1 MAKRVDNSR
10 GVEPARNAD
19 LHRGGTSAVPH
30 RNGASAG
37 VVRKRPLNAAVSAAM
52 NGRVH
57 GRARTS
63 QVVASSDNRTRPIG
77 VFDSGIGGLTVLKEL
92 TARLPGEDFIYLGDT
107 ARLPYGTKSNEVIVR
122 YSRENTEFLL
132 AKGIKL
138 LVVACNTSSAVA
150 LDEIERHTMVPVIGV
165 IEPGAHAAV
174 KASRTGK
181 IGVIGTEATIASG
194 AYTRAI
200 QSLKARAE
208 IYTRACPLLVPLAEE
223 GWTDNAVAELTV
235 AHYLE
240 SLKQSGI
247 DTLLLGCTHYP
258 LLREMF
264 AKILGPRV
272 KIVDSATATA
282 SDVRDRLRTLKLARR
297 GGDGSQSFFVT
308 ETPDRFVRVGRKFLG
323 PQVESA
329 VRLER

>member
-1 MAKRVDNSR
+1 MPTRKKISAHPASVAASNGFLR
-10 GVEPARNAD
+10 GAR
-19 LHRGGTSAVPH
+19 
-30 RNGASAG
+30 
-37 VVRKRPLNAAVSAAM
+37 AAI
-52 NGRVH
+52 
-57 GRARTS
+57 
-63 QVVASSDNRTRPIG
+63 DRPIG

-122 YSRENTEFLL
+122 YSRENTEFML

-138 LVVACNTSSAVA
+138 LVVACYTSSAVA
-150 LDEIERHTMVPVIGV
+150 LDEIERHTMVPLIVV

-208 IYTRACPLLVPLAEE
+208 IYTRACPLLVPLVEE
-223 GWTDNAVAELTV
+223 GWTDNDIAERTV
-235 AHYLE
+235 TYYLE
-240 SLKQSGI
+240 SLGASGI

-258 LLREMF
+258 MLRPV
-264 AKILGPRV
+264 IQRVLGAGV

-282 SDVRDRLRTLKLARR
+282 ATVRAEMIRR
-297 GGDGSQSFFVT
+297 GLIRRTGA
-308 ETPDRFVRVGRKFLG
+308 GR
-323 PQVESA
+323 
-329 VRLER
+329 R

>member
-1 MAKRVDNSR
+1 M
-10 GVEPARNAD
+10 PARKKSTARPTSLATSNGN
-19 LHRGGTSAVPH
+19 LRGA
-30 RNGASAG
+30 R
-37 VVRKRPLNAAVSAAM
+37 AAI
-52 NGRVH
+52 
-57 GRARTS
+57 
-63 QVVASSDNRTRPIG
+63 DRPIG
-77 VFDSGIGGLTVLKEL
+77 VFDSGIGGLTVLKAL
-92 TARLPGEDFIYLGDT
+92 TAALPGEDFIYLGDT

-122 YSRENTEFLL
+122 YSKENTGFLL
-132 AKGIKL
+132 AKGIKM

-150 LDEIERHTMVPVIGV
+150 LDAIASETMVPVIGV
-165 IEPGAHAAV
+165 IEPGARAAA
-174 KASRTGK
+174 KASRIGK

-200 QSLKARAE
+200 QRLSPRAE

-264 AKILGPRV
+264 AKILGARV
-272 KIVDSATATA
+272 KIVDSRDCDRGRRARAA
-282 SDVRDRLRTLKLARR
+282 ADAQARAARRRRQSKFLRDRDARPLRPRRPQISRPASGIGGPHRALAAPLSNRPISR
-297 GGDGSQSFFVT
+297 
-308 ETPDRFVRVGRKFLG
+308 
-323 PQVESA
+323 
-329 VRLER
+329 

>member
-1 MAKRVDNSR
+1 MPIRKKSGSR
-10 GVEPARNAD
+10 TASLAASNGNLRGARAAID
-19 LHRGGTSAVPH
+19 
-30 RNGASAG
+30 
-37 VVRKRPLNAAVSAAM
+37 RPV
-52 NGRVH
+52 
-57 GRARTS
+57 
-63 QVVASSDNRTRPIG
+63 G
-77 VFDSGIGGLTVLKEL
+77 VFDSGIGGLTVLKAL
-92 TARLPGEDFIYLGDT
+92 TAALPNEEFIYLGDT

-122 YSRENTEFLL
+122 YSKENTGFLL
-132 AKGIKL
+132 ARGIKM

-150 LDEIERHTMVPVIGV
+150 LDAIAGDTMVPVIGV
-165 IEPGAHAAV
+165 IEPGARAAV
-174 KASRTGK
+174 KASRNGK
-181 IGVIGTEATIASG
+181 IGVIGTEATIGSG

-200 QSLKARAE
+200 QRLSPRAE

-223 GWTDNAVAELTV
+223 GWTDNPVAELTV

-247 DTLLLGCTHYP
+247 DTILLGCTHYP

-282 SDVRDRLRTLKLARR
+282 TDVRDRLRTLKLARR
-297 GGDGSQSFFVT
+297 TGAGGQSFFVT
-308 ETPDRFVRVGRKFLG
+308 ETPDRFVRVGRRFLG

-329 VRLER
+329 VRIER

>member
-1 MAKRVDNSR
+1 M
-10 GVEPARNAD
+10 
-19 LHRGGTSAVPH
+19 
-30 RNGASAG
+30 
-37 VVRKRPLNAAVSAAM
+37 
-52 NGRVH
+52 
-57 GRARTS
+57 
-63 QVVASSDNRTRPIG
+63 
-77 VFDSGIGGLTVLKEL
+77 LKAL
-92 TARLPGEDFIYLGDT
+92 TAALPNEDFIYLGDT
-107 ARLPYGTKSNEVIVR
+107 ARPYGTKSNEVIVR
-122 YSRENTEFLL
+122 YSKENTSFLL
-132 AKGIKL
+132 AKGIKM

-150 LDEIERHTMVPVIGV
+150 LERRSVRHMVPVIGV
-165 IEPGAHAAV
+165 IEPGARAAA

-200 QSLKARAE
+200 ERLSPRAE

-264 AKILGPRV
+264 ARILGARV

-282 SDVRDRLRTLKLARR
+282 AEVRERLRALKLARR
-297 GGDGSQSFFVT
+297 SSKGSQSFFVT
-308 ETPDRFVRVGRKFLG
+308 ETPDRFVRVGRRFLG
-323 PQVESA
+323 PQVHCRPHRA
-329 VRLER
+329 LVRR

>member
-1 MAKRVDNSR
+1 MRGSR
-10 GVEPARNAD
+10 AAID
-19 LHRGGTSAVPH
+19 
-30 RNGASAG
+30 
-37 VVRKRPLNAAVSAAM
+37 RPV
-52 NGRVH
+52 
-57 GRARTS
+57 
-63 QVVASSDNRTRPIG
+63 G
-77 VFDSGIGGLTVLKEL
+77 VFDSGIGGLTVLKAL
-92 TARLPGEDFIYLGDT
+92 AAALPSEDFIYLGDT

-122 YSRENTEFLL
+122 YSKENTGFLL
-132 AKGIKL
+132 AKGIKM

-150 LDEIERHTMVPVIGV
+150 LD
-165 IEPGAHAAV
+165 A
-174 KASRTGK
+174 
-181 IGVIGTEATIASG
+181 IASG

-200 QSLKARAE
+200 QRLRPRAE

-264 AKILGPRV
+264 VRILGPRV

-282 SDVRDRLRTLKLARR
+282 ADVRDRLRALKIARR
-297 GGDGSQSFFVT
+297 GGEGSLSFFVT
-308 ETPDRFVRVGRKFLG
+308 ETPDRFVRVGRRFLG

-329 VRLER
+329 VRIER